1 MPFDF
6 DGYLANKAAANDKIQ
21 AVIDA
26 SNAKV
31 SELKAYDASK
41 APAPTS
47 WADQLGLTPGGFVA
61 NRVNDA
67 ASLVSGA
74 ARVAGQV
81 ASLPVSLLGEDQTH
95 AAQPGDIDAYN
106 RYVTGKATPDDV
118 ARLNFQP
125 ESGNPTLLQRFQTA
139 EAARGTARAISDAFD
154 LTGIVN
160 QQNRQG
166 LQTDLAKGFQPN
178 WDKVQSGE
186 AGQMISGLVGLL
198 VNAGSALLQ
207 NPSAVREHILENI
220 PQLFVGAAGK
230 AGQAAMAASNVGYAV
245 DEFQKGLENYAKANG
260 GALPPAE
267 LQQTMAL
274 QAASLALAEQVGDVV
289 GLRAAKAAVGDAAR
303 TGFMQSM
310 KGVLKAGAQG
320 VATEAPTEGFQ
331 TYMEGQIEG
340 TPKSAQEIYD
350 AAVIGGASGGG
361 LTAGGRTVAELAGA
375 TPEQVAVRNTAAEKA
390 AVLDEAIQSGD
401 VTNLTNPKSKDYAP
415 AQAIAAL
422 YGNSQLDTTDDAT
435 KQANVQRADVILA
448 ELEKQ
453 RAVVAANQLDPDKRQ
468 ATIDDLKRRLS
479 VQTDPEMKEI
489 YQQEIADLEAIA
501 AKPVDKAEVRARQAK
516 LEKLD
521 AELVQARQ
529 SRYALGVLVMPK
541 EQVEG
546 SLKALQDPARV
557 ADHVAEADKVITL
570 AMAAPGRVDP
580 KTAAALAD
588 DTQNGLTDAQRGY
601 LRQFSD
607 ARLAALKLMD
617 MGEVSQ
623 AIYFGD
629 KKKGD
634 VGIAEYRAGITA
646 AIAAGD
652 RKSAYRQISA
662 LQRFSDSH
670 TGKAAAANGAKAQG
684 FGSQIHRT
692 KTGEWVVAS
701 PAENLWPADLQRNGG
716 LAIKSS
722 ELVSNINDEADA
734 ISATAEEMRSAYA
747 LKFTNPGANDVQ
759 NSTQQGQDS
768 QPRPEVAQAED
779 PAKAGQSSN
788 EAGEGTVPDTGA
800 GDVAVQADG
809 VELKDGGRITIQTT
823 PAPGAFSS
831 LNRMAH
837 GEPIALVASNEQGEE
852 VGRLIYMPNG
862 GPIDSFVREQDRR
875 RGIASA
881 LYDAYEA
888 AGGKLLSEESGAV
901 ISEEAR
907 ALRKS
912 RTVAREAQTK
922 GTSGSSESSVAVD
935 STAKSSGS
943 TVENQSTE
951 EITVEQQPNADGT
964 LTSAGQLSSLTE
976 KSPEGMLQ
984 AVQQQAAEKAEFN
997 EKLLGDFVT
1006 QDAGRED
1013 SASKRPL
1020 VMVKDFL
1027 SKLDEGVVQLQ
1038 DYLKKTLTDP
1048 QRAAIDTFMVAVSS
1062 WVTPISQNLPK
1073 PQADKFR
1080 YQDMISFLIEPKE
1093 VNGKQVFDVEE
1104 NVKTAMAAA
1113 IFAFVSDSVG
1123 RSAINT
1129 DSDINNILGRSADAY
1144 VSWTARQKLGMA
1156 GAYQHTVI
1164 DSLGTKIIDALG
1176 LKARK
1181 DAGQDLLPRLR
1192 TALGGQALKLM
1203 EDKGIVRRT
1212 TIDNNTMT
1220 VLRRDEDIAEVT
1232 SGGLDHTFFALARDK
1247 ELQPIGLAKRIAEAT
1262 RGSGNVLQ
1270 NLFGIETGAVMP
1282 SLEPIQQMQ
1291 KSSDTGMGIPGLLRT
1306 VLKQKQTNEQWRVN
1320 KDPMAVL
1327 AQFEDDDDLTLQMI
1341 GVKEITEQ
1349 NTHIYNERSRKA
1361 KNDGLIREFELFS
1374 QFVGEHITT
1383 SDKGMDQEFF
1393 LKYDMWKQQRVGIE
1407 TTAANPQSSKI
1418 HRWLMGSPEWET
1430 TIALND
1436 KAALDSFMLRVA
1448 EGFGVKTERSLVDV
1462 SVRGLKERMQEPG
1475 NAKAVTALQAV
1486 IFQKGGKLTDEQ
1498 KKDITAAV
1506 TAGKEKLH
1514 TLSALI
1520 AWARYAEALQKGEK
1534 EFTTSLVGEV
1544 DGVANGTMLN
1554 SVLYGAGESEARLLK
1569 LLERG
1574 GMFTEQSGVT
1584 QYNQYRARPGARDI
1598 YEDTAAEMFGF
1609 INWMERE
1616 GKVDPAV
1623 IAAIWNT
1630 AGVPLEDG
1638 TVTKDGRDMV
1648 KGALNPLNFGSG
1660 FKAILNGMASTY
1672 LEGIYAGF
1680 EKLSIAE
1687 ANQEQVNLF
1696 VNSINV
1702 LLKTGGAQPIPV
1714 GKPISFYMRNTFDFK
1729 QERVLMD
1736 AHKEVVGYAAQKVV
1750 ERNFSTFL
1758 ERRKQMT
1765 DATQLTFDL
1774 YNAAYQALR
1783 EEYID
1788 KVGIPRSKN
1797 GTPIHDLSAEQEKEF
1812 QDSLREIAPLMD
1824 TAMSRDDNEINN
1836 GILLAK
1842 KERSSNSRA
1851 VYETVVRF
1859 GSSLTTGARQLTAKV
1874 FTVQQAPPGPLA
1886 ISASTHSL
1894 DSRISHLTQRGRH
1907 ILNIHDAVA
1916 DGIGRLTETAREF
1929 NHNTYDTLMGYSPLR
1944 AAHVSLARVVQGLA
1958 KMQEEGTLSPAAVQA
1973 IKQMLQQR
1981 SERSDYAPKA
1991 GATIPMILSQTFAAA
2006 NEADTMK
2013 YGVLAKLVS
2022 MDQYAFFGG
2031 NYEVTEA
2038 NQAEAQAALKALP
2051 KKQDT
2056 SIDKAVDTLQKVLFE
2071 TPAKATAVGAVEG
2084 LKPTGTGERSESA
2097 PADSVS
2103 DPESAG
2109 FNRESTA
2116 DIDEDTIPN
2125 KTSPFGTLGESNQ
2138 NDPAIVSYFNQNPKT
2153 TAKAVLEFLYRHLS
2167 GQTPSPTRDYSI
2179 KLTRALSR
2187 ILPASLPVQLITPQT
2202 QASDVL
2208 SKPDVPVR
2216 GWFSSSKSKGMDV
2229 VYMVGQGFAQSALQP
2244 EVVLHEL
2251 VHAATTH
2258 RLDAPE
2264 SKPYKAELES
2274 ILEAVRGYV
2283 KERNL
2288 SGYDAALSSVDEL
2301 IAWGMTNQKFQQL
2314 VLAQVKFQS
2323 RTTSKLGNALQ
2334 AFVATLSR
2342 LLGFKDIDS
2351 ANALGALIG
2360 NVSALFEQ
2368 QATATQNKTLS
2379 MAAEVNTYST
2389 LDILNGLN
2397 DGKGTLSQAFQEQL
2411 RSVLDGIVK
2420 SLHGPFGS
2428 FKAALMKDQALSPM
2442 DVWLKALATG
2452 EAPFASTIM
2461 ASGLKITSQE
2471 AFAIEQVEATVR
2483 SALNSSETRTKVAY
2497 RQLAELYT
2505 EVYHNVKAQDF
2516 HSGDWSKAT
2525 DAEKAKANELYE
2537 FVFKLEKSS
2546 GDRSDYLARFAAL
2559 GLGHQGFNQ
2568 VLQRATER
2576 NTRKVSDAQTFA
2588 ERLQIVFENI
2598 LDFFRSKI
2606 TSTYAGQK
2614 ADVKLR
2620 TLVSQLVDI
2629 EAKNRFFIATE
2640 VSKTTLVEKLED
2652 VGKGLNKKLS
2662 GAAEKILNSS
2672 WLRNNSSGMIQGAGG
2687 VARTIVGNRVD
2698 EFMDVISRI
2707 RDKHVKE
2714 RHGAWMSLVGEAVG
2728 PNEQAKFLLLGTKHN
2743 EKLRKDIIDAVS
2755 NTALSVFANGGQD
2768 MTDEA
2773 KAAITQAFMRSG
2785 AHTLLD
2791 HYTMAQI
2798 EGLLIDPKQLAA
2810 AIRQIE
2816 GQLTGNAREYY
2827 IHQARALGYFK
2838 ITGKVTSQKMM
2849 SNAGNIARMFAT
2861 PYRGKISE
2869 EVAATAQKSLE
2880 PLVSLY
2886 ALSYLSPGTQ
2896 AQAAAVLKAENAR
2909 TDGNGVEFVLKLHR
2923 QLENE
2928 SRDRLFQGSN
2938 ALMVHG
2944 YTPEILNPYT
2954 DIQIASD
2961 VKDPVTGKSDGDELQ
2976 DRGWSK
2982 GAMAPVDPADP
2993 DRDRRHMYVLRG
3005 AGLGARQTGII
3016 SWTNMANK
3024 GSQKHSGYLNPANQ
3038 NGLANAQLNAS
3049 VMNARQAAVQKMF
3062 TAGASFDPTKVGTT
3076 YMAPIVNPQGDIV
3089 NWRYLMQE
3097 DTKDQLL
3104 ERDNRF
3110 EHILGALAGS
3120 IFDKETTAEQNKK
3133 AMQALKEQHDAE
3145 RSKQADRYI
3154 WVGADSQDE
3163 DLRETWALLPDVTKQ
3178 DVKTIWGG
3186 EGVFVRKDSLDI
3198 VFGYRKLSAAKKIV
3212 DSLDARQKLAE
3223 AGLPSRVWD
3232 LDSQE
3237 FNTLQKLAIISMETM
3252 LTVWARTRGMNQER
3266 AEAYSKRAA
3275 TMITRGGRLWSEAVA
3290 ETKDLIVVKT
3300 GTTLLGN
3307 IWSNLSTL
3315 VINGVPWKDIIHHH
3329 SVALKGATAYHADS
3343 DELQRLKLLLDS
3355 GHTLGK
3361 ENQIRRD
3368 ILRLEDSIARNP
3380 ITKLVDAGLM
3390 PTIVE
3395 DIASEED
3402 IYSYK
3407 SALVRKT
3414 ESVTSQLPDSIRNLA
3429 KTVYMTHD
3437 TPLYQGLSRVTQLS
3451 DFVARYTLYQHL
3463 VNRKIN
3469 PLTEK
3474 DALSRAVDSF
3484 IMYDVPMH
3492 PMLQYADDTGLFMFT
3507 KYFLRIQR
3515 VLRTMWMDNPA
3526 RTLSALLLDNTMG
3539 LGPIVLDSAA
3549 ALRIGN
3555 NPLESGAFKFF
3566 GSLDEL
3572 MTIKPVMSVFGG
3584 SSGGNWK

>member
-1 MPFDF
+1 M
-6 DGYLANKAAANDKIQ
+6 
-21 AVIDA
+21 
-26 SNAKV
+26 
-31 SELKAYDASK
+31 
-41 APAPTS
+41 
-47 WADQLGLTPGGFVA
+47 
-61 NRVNDA
+61 
-67 ASLVSGA
+67 
-74 ARVAGQV
+74 
-81 ASLPVSLLGEDQTH
+81 
-95 AAQPGDIDAYN
+95 
-106 RYVTGKATPDDV
+106 
-118 ARLNFQP
+118 
-125 ESGNPTLLQRFQTA
+125 
-139 EAARGTARAISDAFD
+139 
-154 LTGIVN
+154 
-160 QQNRQG
+160 
-166 LQTDLAKGFQPN
+166 
-178 WDKVQSGE
+178 
-186 AGQMISGLVGLL
+186 
-198 VNAGSALLQ
+198 
-207 NPSAVREHILENI
+207 
-220 PQLFVGAAGK
+220 
-230 AGQAAMAASNVGYAV
+230 
-245 DEFQKGLENYAKANG
+245 
-260 GALPPAE
+260 
-267 LQQTMAL
+267 
-274 QAASLALAEQVGDVV
+274 
-289 GLRAAKAAVGDAAR
+289 
-303 TGFMQSM
+303 
-310 KGVLKAGAQG
+310 
-320 VATEAPTEGFQ
+320 
-331 TYMEGQIEG
+331 
-340 TPKSAQEIYD
+340 
-350 AAVIGGASGGG
+350 
-361 LTAGGRTVAELAGA
+361 
-375 TPEQVAVRNTAAEKA
+375 
-390 AVLDEAIQSGD
+390 
-401 VTNLTNPKSKDYAP
+401 
-415 AQAIAAL
+415 
-422 YGNSQLDTTDDAT
+422 
-435 KQANVQRADVILA
+435 
-448 ELEKQ
+448 
-453 RAVVAANQLDPDKRQ
+453 
-468 ATIDDLKRRLS
+468 
-479 VQTDPEMKEI
+479 
-489 YQQEIADLEAIA
+489 
-501 AKPVDKAEVRARQAK
+501 
-516 LEKLD
+516 
-521 AELVQARQ
+521 
-529 SRYALGVLVMPK
+529 
-541 EQVEG
+541 
-546 SLKALQDPARV
+546 
-557 ADHVAEADKVITL
+557 
-570 AMAAPGRVDP
+570 
-580 KTAAALAD
+580 
-588 DTQNGLTDAQRGY
+588 
-601 LRQFSD
+601 
-607 ARLAALKLMD
+607 
-617 MGEVSQ
+617 
-623 AIYFGD
+623 
-629 KKKGD
+629 
-634 VGIAEYRAGITA
+634 
-646 AIAAGD
+646 
-652 RKSAYRQISA
+652 
-662 LQRFSDSH
+662 
-670 TGKAAAANGAKAQG
+670 
-684 FGSQIHRT
+684 
-692 KTGEWVVAS
+692 
-701 PAENLWPADLQRNGG
+701 
-716 LAIKSS
+716 
-722 ELVSNINDEADA
+722 
-734 ISATAEEMRSAYA
+734 
-747 LKFTNPGANDVQ
+747 
-759 NSTQQGQDS
+759 
-768 QPRPEVAQAED
+768 
-779 PAKAGQSSN
+779 
-788 EAGEGTVPDTGA
+788 
-800 GDVAVQADG
+800 
-809 VELKDGGRITIQTT
+809 
-823 PAPGAFSS
+823 
-831 LNRMAH
+831 
-837 GEPIALVASNEQGEE
+837 
-852 VGRLIYMPNG
+852 
-862 GPIDSFVREQDRR
+862 
-875 RGIASA
+875 
-881 LYDAYEA
+881 
-888 AGGKLLSEESGAV
+888 
-901 ISEEAR
+901 
-907 ALRKS
+907 
-912 RTVAREAQTK
+912 
-922 GTSGSSESSVAVD
+922 
-935 STAKSSGS
+935 KSSGS

-951 EITVEQQPNADGT
+951 ETTVEQQPNADET

-976 KSPEGMLQ
+976 KSPEGALQ

-1013 SASKRPL
+1013 RASKRPL

-1093 VNGKQVFDVEE
+1093 VDGKQVFDVEE

-1144 VSWTARQKLGMA
+1144 VSSLAKEKLSLA
-1156 GAYQHTVI
+1156 GIYQHTLI
-1164 DSLGTKIIDALG
+1164 DSLGTKIADALG

-1181 DAGQDLLPRLR
+1181 DAGQDMLPRLR
-1192 TALGGQALKLM
+1192 TALGGHALKLM

-1212 TIDNNTMT
+1212 SIDNRTMT
-1220 VLRRDEDIAEVT
+1220 AMRGDEDAENT
-1232 SGGLDHTFFALARDK
+1232 GFGGLDHTFFALARNSRL
-1247 ELQPIGLAKRIAEAT
+1247 EPVGLAKRIAEAT
-1262 RGSGNVLQ
+1262 RGSGNVIQ

-1282 SLEPIQQMQ
+1282 SLTPITQLQN
-1291 KSSDTGMGIPGLLRT
+1291 SSNSGMGIPGLLRT
-1306 VLKQKQTNEQWRVN
+1306 VLKQKQTNEQWKVN

-1327 AQFEDDDDLTLQMI
+1327 AQFDDNEELTHELI
-1341 GVKEITEQ
+1341 GVKAITEK

-1361 KNDGLIREFELFS
+1361 KNDGLLRELDLFS
-1374 QFVGEHITT
+1374 QFVREYLAT
-1383 SDKGMDQEFF
+1383 SEKGLDQGFF
-1393 LKYDMWKQQRVGIE
+1393 IKYDMWKQQRVGIE
-1407 TTAANPQSSKI
+1407 TTAANPQASKI
-1418 HRWLMGSPEWET
+1418 HRWLMGSPEWES
-1430 TIALND
+1430 TIALSD
-1436 KAALDSFMLRVA
+1436 KALLDGFMLRVA
-1448 EGFGVKTERSLVDV
+1448 EGFGTKTERKEVAA
-1462 SVRGLKERMQEPG
+1462 SVREIKELMQEPV
-1475 NAKAVTALQAV
+1475 NAKAVAALQLV
-1486 IFQKGGKLTDEQ
+1486 LFQKDARLTAEQ
-1498 KKDITAAV
+1498 KQDIVAAV
-1506 TAGKEKLH
+1506 AAGKEKLH
-1514 TLSALI
+1514 TLAALI
-1520 AWARYAEALQKGEK
+1520 AWARYTQAVQKGEP
-1534 EFTTSLVGEV
+1534 EFTTSLAGEV

-1554 SVLYGAGESEARLLK
+1554 SVLYGAGESEAKLLN

-1584 QYNQYRARPGARDI
+1584 QYNEYRARPGARDI

-1609 INWMERE
+1609 INWMERK
-1616 GKVDPAV
+1616 GKVDAAV

-1630 AGVPLEDG
+1630 AGVPVEDG

-1648 KGALNPLNFGSG
+1648 KDALNPLNFGSG
-1660 FKAILNGMASTY
+1660 FKAILNGMSATY

-1680 EKLSIAE
+1680 EKLSIKDAD
-1687 ANQEQVNLF
+1687 QEQVNLF

-1702 LLKTGGAQPIPV
+1702 LLKTGGAQTIPV
-1714 GKPISFYMRNTFDFK
+1714 GQPISFYMRKTFDFK

-1750 ERNFSTFL
+1750 ERNFSVFL
-1758 ERRKQMT
+1758 KRRKQMT
-1765 DATQLTFDL
+1765 EATQLTFDL
-1774 YNAAYQALR
+1774 YNAAYKALR

-1788 KVGIPRSKN
+1788 KVGIPRNKA
-1797 GTPIHDLSAEQEKEF
+1797 GVPMHDLSAEQEVEF

-1824 TAMSRDDNEINN
+1824 TAMSKDDNEINN

-1842 KERSSNSRA
+1842 KERSRNEAS
-1851 VYETVVRF
+1851 VYETVIRF
-1859 GSSLTTGARQLTAKV
+1859 GSALKTGARQLTARA
-1874 FTVQQAPPGPLA
+1874 FTMQQTSPGPLA
-1886 ISASTHSL
+1886 ISAGTHSL

-1916 DGIGRLTETAREF
+1916 DGVARLAETAREF

-1958 KMQEEGTLSPAAVQA
+1958 KMQEEGTLSPTAVQA
-1973 IKQMLQQR
+1973 IKQMLQER
-1981 SERSDYAPKA
+1981 SERSDYAPRA
-1991 GATIPMILSQTFAAA
+1991 GATIPMILSQTFTAA

-2013 YGVLAKLVS
+2013 YGVLTKLVS
-2022 MDQYAFFGG
+2022 MDQYAFSGG

-2071 TPAKATAVGAVEG
+2071 TPAKATAVGAVEKG
-2084 LKPTGTGERSESA
+2084 SQAEAESA
-2097 PADSVS
+2097 AAGAPAPAAKRSNEVRES
-2103 DPESAG
+2103 D
-2109 FNRESTA
+2109 ESTA
-2116 DIDEDTIPN
+2116 DITKDTP
-2125 KTSPFGTLGESNQ
+2125 KSTPFGELGVGR
-2138 NDPAIVSYFNQNPKT
+2138 NDPDIAAFFKANPKAT
-2153 TAKAVLEFLYRHLS
+2153 GKQVMNFLFTHLAKQPAGGNRDFYAKLLRKLA
-2167 GQTPSPTRDYSI
+2167 QT
-2179 KLTRALSR
+2179 
-2187 ILPASLPVQLITPQT
+2187 LPADLPITLITADT
-2202 QASDVL
+2202 KESDVAG
-2208 SKPDVPVR
+2208 KPAKPSR
-2216 GWFSSSKSKGMDV
+2216 GWFATNSKGSLAH
-2229 VYMVGQGFAQSALQP
+2229 VYITGPDFAHSNLKA
-2244 EVVLHEL
+2244 EVLLHEL
-2251 VHAATTH
+2251 VHAATH
-2258 RLDAPE
+2258 AKLHGPE
-2264 SKPYKAELES
+2264 GKQFKAELEN
-2274 ILEAVRGYV
+2274 LLKAARKYVADRGMKGYEAP
-2283 KERNL
+2283 L
-2288 SGYDAALSSVDEL
+2288 QDVDEL
-2301 IAWGMTNQKFQQL
+2301 IAYGMTNQKFQQMVL
-2314 VLAQVKFQS
+2314 VQV
-2323 RTTSKLGNALQ
+2323 TTDEDGNPLVSVVTKTNTSALK
-2334 AFVATLSR
+2334 AFVTTISR
-2342 LLGFKDIDS
+2342 LLGFKDTES
-2351 ANALGALIG
+2351 ANGLGILFA
-2360 NVSALFEQ
+2360 NVAGILASQEAE
-2368 QATATQNKTLS
+2368 TDTPTVLS
-2379 MAAEVNTYST
+2379 MAAEANTYST
-2389 LDILNGLN
+2389 IEILEGLDDGRGSISSTFQVHLRGILG
-2397 DGKGTLSQAFQEQL
+2397 SVVQA
-2411 RSVLDGIVK
+2411 
-2420 SLHGPFGS
+2420 LHGPFGS
-2428 FKAALMKDQALSPM
+2428 FKAELMENQALSPM
-2442 DVWLKALATG
+2442 DVWVKALDTG

-2505 EVYHNVKAQDF
+2505 EVYRNVKAQDF

-2672 WLRNNSSGMIQGAGG
+2672 WLRNNASGMIQGAGG
-2687 VARTIVGNRVD
+2687 VARTIVGHRVD

-2714 RHGAWMSLVGEAVG
+2714 RHGAWMSLISEAVG

-2743 EKLRKDIIDAVS
+2743 EKLRKDIIDAAS
-2755 NTALSVFANGGQD
+2755 NTALSVFVNGGQD

-2798 EGLLIDPKQLAA
+2798 EGLLTDPKQLAA

-2827 IHQARALGYFK
+2827 MHQARALGYYK
-2838 ITGKVTSQKMM
+2838 ITGKVTSQRMM
-2849 SNAGNIARMFAT
+2849 ANAGNIARMFGT
-2861 PYRGKISE
+2861 PYKWKISE

-2896 AQAAAVLKAENAR
+2896 AQAAASLKAENAR

-2928 SRDRLFQGSN
+2928 SRDRLFQGSD

-2993 DRDRRHMYVLRG
+2993 DRGRRHIYVLRG

-3024 GSQKHSGYLNPANQ
+3024 GTQKHTGYLNPANQ

-3049 VMNARQAAVQKMF
+3049 VLGARQASIQKMF

-3120 IFDKETTAEQNKK
+3120 IFDKETTASQNKK

-3186 EGVFVRKDSLDI
+3186 KGVFVRKDSLDI
-3198 VFGYRKLSAAKKIV
+3198 VFGYRKLSASRKIV
-3212 DSLDARQKLAE
+3212 ESLDARQKLA
-3223 AGLPSRVWD
+3223 ADGLPSRVWD
-3232 LDSQE
+3232 LDSKE
-3237 FNTLQKLAIISMETM
+3237 FNTLQKLAIISLETM

-3329 SVALKGATAYHADS
+3329 SVALKGATAYHADM

-3469 PLTEK
+3469 PMTEK
-3474 DALSRAVDSF
+3474 DAISRAVDSF